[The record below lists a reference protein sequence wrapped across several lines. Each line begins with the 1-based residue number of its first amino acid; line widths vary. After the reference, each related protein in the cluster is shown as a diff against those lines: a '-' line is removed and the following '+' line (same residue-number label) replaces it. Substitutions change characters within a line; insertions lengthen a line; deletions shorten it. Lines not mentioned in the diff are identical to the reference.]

1 MRPRSER
8 AAALVLALSALVAA
22 PAHADACA
30 EPPGALVLAAE
41 QQAEGRPW
49 TSAATLRLLSESGC
63 VDAMERLALLH
74 WYGPQL
80 YPGHPW
86 SREEA
91 LRWFV
96 RAAERGSAVAQ
107 FMTQV
112 ARHTPP
118 LVVRRRG
125 P

>member
-1 MRPRSER
+1 M
-8 AAALVLALSALVAA
+8 LALLLACAA
-22 PAHADACA
+22 MPARADACA
-30 EPPGALVLAAE
+30 EPPGALALAAE
-41 QQAEGRPW
+41 QQGDGRPW
-49 TSAATLRLLSESGC
+49 TSAATLRHLAEAGC

-80 YPGHPW
+80 YPGYAW

-96 RAAERGSAVAQ
+96 RAAERDSAVAR
-107 FMTQV
+107 FMVQV

-118 LVVRRRG
+118 LVTRRHV